1 MEAVA
6 KLNKVPMSSRKARLV
21 IDNIRGLEV
30 NNALNVLRFT
40 RKEAATWIEKNLL
53 SAIAN
58 WEQKA
63 GITNSDEYA
72 LYVKECFV
80 NQGSMLKRFRPA
92 PYGRAHRIRKHSCH
106 IHILI
111 ANRIPLDSESEG
123 YEDIDIFEETV
134 DEVIGET
141 ANATE

>member
-6 KLNKVPMSSRKARLV
+6 KLNKVPMSARKGRLV

-30 NNALNVLRFT
+30 NQALNTLRFT

-63 GITNSDEYA
+63 GVSNSDKFE
-72 LYVKECFV
+72 LYVKECYV

-92 PYGRAHRIRKHSCH
+92 PYGRAHRIRKHACH
-106 IHILI
+106 IFILLE
-111 ANRIPLDSESEG
+111 NRITLDTEG
-123 YEDIDIFEETV
+123 ENFEDFEINE
-134 DEVIGET
+134 EVIE
-141 ANATE
+141 AVTESTN

>member
-6 KLNKVPMSSRKARLV
+6 KLNKIPMSSRKARLV

-30 NNALNVLRFT
+30 NEALNVLRFT

-63 GITNSDEYA
+63 NVSNSDEYA

-111 ANRIPLDSESEG
+111 ENRNPLDLESED
-123 YEDIDIFEETV
+123 YEDIDIVEETV
-134 DEVIGET
+134 NEVVE
-141 ANATE
+141 ATDAE